1 MYVSKG
7 RIKQH
12 SEKKTKM
19 LTLFK
24 TLTEE
29 DKDFV
34 ISMSDS
40 LARKHG
46 TFLKAKMGNAG
57 QKPERSFAHLTT

>member
-7 RIKQH
+7 RIKQEN
-12 SEKKTKM
+12 STKIKM
-19 LTLFK
+19 LALFK
-24 TLTEE
+24 TLTED

-40 LARKHG
+40 LVRKHG
-46 TFLKAKMGNAG
+46 MFLKAKKKKIIDA
-57 QKPERSFAHLTT
+57 